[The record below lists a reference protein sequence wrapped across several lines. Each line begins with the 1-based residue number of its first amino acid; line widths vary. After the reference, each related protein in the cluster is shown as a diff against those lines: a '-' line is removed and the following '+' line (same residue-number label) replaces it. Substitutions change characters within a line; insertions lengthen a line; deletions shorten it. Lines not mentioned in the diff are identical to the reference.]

1 MTQGEKVQAT
11 GDTLY
16 LGVIKQKGNK
26 GFYKITVS
34 KQFGLALSIMHG
46 QLRRKPTRLFC
57 S

>member
-16 LGVIKQKGNK
+16 LGVIKQKGGK

-34 KQFGLALSIMHG
+34 EQ
-46 QLRRKPTRLFC
+46 
-57 S
+57 

>member
-34 KQFGLALSIMHG
+34 EQ
-46 QLRRKPTRLFC
+46 
-57 S
+57 